1 MKINSGRISSLR
13 RRAAFRRKKRE
24 ALDSLHLGRFTIA
37 LANVVA
43 LTVLMSIH
51 FLPDRIRLSVG
62 DRSPTEIRAARSV
75 RFVDTDASLQRR
87 LDAATRVP
95 PVYEMDRTALAQ
107 ATRYVSDLFDT
118 VARVR
123 GNSNASPMRQ
133 LQTLSM
139 ELGGVFTLDKVRY
152 FLDAKPVALDNLRA
166 TAKRLVETTM
176 THQIRSDTDD
186 LAHARQEL
194 TADAKAAVT
203 STTEASILSTLGGK
217 ALRVNYKPNEVLT
230 RQQREAAM
238 RAAPPVIGEIRAGD
252 TIFHSGDVFTQRH
265 LDQCTALGFISPS
278 LDLPT
283 FLSIFALAGGMV
295 FLVGYYLRRSL
306 RDIYENP
313 RLLILL
319 SSVVFCAVVG
329 LKLFG
334 QVLGL
339 PLSMAQVGYFGLMMV
354 VAAGMI
360 ISELLSSR
368 LAILVTALLSVQSG
382 LLMNHE
388 LRFSVMTLMTSIV
401 GIYAVD
407 FTRNRNQ
414 LPRATLAVGLTNL
427 ILVWVLGG
435 LLGDTTR
442 EIAYGSVWAVLAG
455 AFAVAIFWFGV
466 VLLEKPF
473 GILTRAWL
481 LELSSS
487 EHPLLREL
495 CLTAPGTYAHS
506 VMVGN
511 LAEAGAE
518 AMGADKLY
526 CRVASY
532 YHDVGKMRRPHCFV
546 ENQHRENIHDKLNP
560 SLSAL
565 VIASHVRDGLEI
577 ADEHKL
583 PAQIKSVIAEHHG
596 TSLIRYFYHQ
606 AVLDMPED
614 RFDPIL
620 EQHFRYEG
628 PKPQS
633 RESGII
639 MLADTV
645 EAAARSLEKPTPS
658 RVQNLVQT
666 LIREKMTD
674 GQLDECDLTFKD
686 IGKIEE
692 AFTHVLCGM
701 LHARIG
707 YPELQKSPLDESVRG
722 SVRDQSLP
730 ISTPISHAGNDTE
743 LPGFAVSEREPA
755 SGRPEGAP
763 R

>member
-1 MKINSGRISSLR
+1 MSIKSGRFPALR
-13 RRAAFRRKKRE
+13 RRAYFRRRRRE
-24 ALDSLHLGRFTIA
+24 TLDSLNGIHFGRFIIA
-37 LANVVA
+37 LSNILA
-43 LTVLMSIH
+43 LTILMSIH
-51 FLPDRIRLSVG
+51 FLPDRIHLSVG

-75 RFVDTDASLQRR
+75 RYIDTEASLRR
-87 LDAATRVP
+87 REDAASRVP
-95 PVYEMDRTALAQ
+95 PVYDIDNSALAQ

-123 GNSNASPMRQ
+123 DGASSTQ
-133 LQTLSM
+133 AKKLQSLTSELS
-139 ELGGVFTLDKVRY
+139 GSFTPEQIRY
-152 FLDAKPVALDNLRA
+152 FLEAKPQALDNLRA
-166 TAKRLVETTM
+166 TAKRLVETEM
-176 THQIRSDTDD
+176 ARQIRSDTDD

-194 TADAKAAVT
+194 ASNTRSAVT
-203 STTEASILSTLGGK
+203 STTEAAILTGLGSR
-217 ALRVNYKPNEVLT
+217 ALRPNHVPNEKQT

-238 RAAPPVIGEIRAGD
+238 RGAPPVIGEIRAGD
-252 TIFHSGDVFTQRH
+252 AILHAGDIFTQRH

-278 LDLPT
+278 LDLAT
-283 FLSIFALAGGMV
+283 FLSIIALATGMV
-295 FLVGYYLRRSL
+295 FLVGYYLRRSA
-306 RDIYENP
+306 REIYENP

-319 SSVVFCAVVG
+319 SSVVLCAVLG

-339 PLSMAQVGYFGLMMV
+339 PLSVTQVGYFGLMMV

-401 GIYAVD
+401 GIYSVD

-414 LPRATLAVGLTNL
+414 LPRATAAVSLCNFA
-427 ILVWVLGG
+427 LVWILGG

-442 EIAYGSVWAVLAG
+442 EMITGSVWALLAG

-473 GILTRAWL
+473 CILTRAWL

-511 LAEAGAE
+511 LSEAGAE
-518 AMGADKLY
+518 AVGADKLF

-532 YHDVGKMRRPHCFV
+532 YHDTGKMRRPHCFV
-546 ENQHRENIHDKLNP
+546 ENQHRENIHDRLNP

-583 PAQIKSVIAEHHG
+583 PAELKAVIAEHHG

-606 AVLDMPED
+606 AVIDSRED

-628 PKPQS
+628 PKPQT

-645 EAAARSLEKPTPS
+645 EAAARSLEKPTPA
-658 RVQNLVQT
+658 RVQGMVQS
-666 LIREKMTD
+666 LIREKMMD

-701 LHARIG
+701 LHARVG
-707 YPELQKSPLDESVRG
+707 YPELPHAVNGSSESTLSFPDGSNRPQLTEYPLPDRERAAGRTKS
-722 SVRDQSLP
+722 
-730 ISTPISHAGNDTE
+730 
-743 LPGFAVSEREPA
+743 
-755 SGRPEGAP
+755 AP